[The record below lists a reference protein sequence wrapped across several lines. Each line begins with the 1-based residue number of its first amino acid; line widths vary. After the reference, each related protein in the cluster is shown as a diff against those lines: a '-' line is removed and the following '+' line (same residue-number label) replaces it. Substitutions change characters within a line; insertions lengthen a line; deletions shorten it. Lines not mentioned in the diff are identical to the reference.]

1 MTLLGDV
8 PETVGYVD
16 ATKPPHAVDGLTL
29 EGLPPQVKVEV
40 RGNVSRRPP
49 CAVKARGLSPKWC
62 PRLFFGIIAAL

>member
-40 RGNVSRRPP
+40 RGNVSRRTTL
-49 CAVKARGLSPKWC
+49 AR
-62 PRLFFGIIAAL
+62 AQ